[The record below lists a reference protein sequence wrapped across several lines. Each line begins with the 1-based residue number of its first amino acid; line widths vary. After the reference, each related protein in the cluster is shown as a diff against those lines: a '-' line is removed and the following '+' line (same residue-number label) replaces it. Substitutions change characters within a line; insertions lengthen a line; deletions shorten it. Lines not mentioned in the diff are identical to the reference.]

1 MLDIETIADLA
12 KQGVEL
18 ACVNDELVPVVFLDL
33 EGDIEVVGITTPDL
47 GNSEMEKA
55 LQIAGVTKLLH
66 DKNVKQYVHVYEGWG
81 TTFPKSAQRMYE
93 QGKQI
98 RDLPPED
105 RNDIAIV
112 MVVRKDEGVV
122 LAYTGI
128 IDTNNDGTRK
138 LREWQKSDGM
148 VGRMVITEW

>member
-66 DKNVKQYVHVYEGWG
+66 DKNVKPVSYTHL
-81 TTFPKSAQRMYE
+81 T
-93 QGKQI
+93 
-98 RDLPPED
+98 LPTK
-105 RNDIAIV
+105 A
-112 MVVRKDEGVV
+112 
-122 LAYTGI
+122 
-128 IDTNNDGTRK
+128 
-138 LREWQKSDGM
+138 
-148 VGRMVITEW
+148 

>member
-55 LQIAGVTKLLH
+55 
-66 DKNVKQYVHVYEGWG
+66 
-81 TTFPKSAQRMYE
+81 
-93 QGKQI
+93 
-98 RDLPPED
+98 
-105 RNDIAIV
+105 
-112 MVVRKDEGVV
+112 
-122 LAYTGI
+122 
-128 IDTNNDGTRK
+128 
-138 LREWQKSDGM
+138 
-148 VGRMVITEW
+148 